1 MALNISNQAK
11 SLAQSK
17 RYQEFSTM
25 VANDNRVSLNDSNVK
40 REIDNAYVSY
50 SSVAPTTGND
60 DKGSGFK
67 ETAKSVTQGAS
78 DIFKGTLTNQ
88 SILQQ
93 NMGYSMSSLPQS
105 EAIDFSSVYDS
116 IEQSVKKGEGA
127 VDVMK
132 NLLGSLLMGVG
143 EQINDQLG
151 KEIQLRN
158 KVNSELGMTGELS
171 KGFRDN
177 ILEAAP
183 AATQMAFSFE
193 ELSNFAVDLSKNT
206 GRMVAFNKDTLV
218 DAQKTA
224 RAFYGDL
231 RSLGSALDSFEKIG
245 TGAQAAITQ
254 IDKAGKSSLE
264 LGLNARK
271 VVESLSSNLNKMNQY
286 GFKDGVE
293 GLTKMTQKSIEFRM
307 NMDSVFRLADDL
319 FDPDKAIALSAE
331 LQAIGGTIGDF
342 NDPLKLMYMATN
354 DAGGLQD
361 AMIGVAGSLATYNQE
376 LGKFEITG
384 ANLRKAK
391 ELSKQLGMSMEDLT
405 NTAIKSQERTSA
417 SAELMSKGFALSDKE
432 KEFLTNISR
441 MEGGKMVVD
450 VSSISKEFGGAQQI
464 ALDELTETQKN
475 VLLKNQE
482 AFEKMSPEEIARD
495 QYTVTQNIQKDLS
508 AMLTLAKVN
517 AAKGFRGGLDAVDKL
532 LEEKAGDKLKETS
545 TAAVKGQETNVVAE
559 FVKSAG
565 EEASKLIAKGVALT
579 GVKVDNTTQNT
590 GTNNSGTN
598 NGTTT
603 TVLHKHSLTGSD
615 VVTDYTRR
623 TWDEQMAKTNPR
635 DYASDTNLSVPTTK

>member
-1 MALNISNQAK
+1 MARIDWKKMGEEAKRLRYNSTQADDYAKQLNGGQPLSTSDQQ
-11 SLAQSK
+11 L
-17 RYQEFSTM
+17 FSQGY
-25 VANDNRVSLNDSNVK
+25 
-40 REIDNAYVSY
+40 IG
-50 SSVAPTTGND
+50 TGNSTGGD

-67 ETAKSVTQGAS
+67 ETAKSVAQGTS

-88 SILQQ
+88 SVLQQ
-93 NMGYSMSSLPQS
+93 NIGYNMSSLQS
-105 EAIDFSSVYDS
+105 EEAIDFSSVYSS
-116 IEQSVKKGEGA
+116 IETSVKKGEGA
-127 VDVMK
+127 VSVMK
-132 NLLGSLLMGVG
+132 NLLGSLLMTIGD
-143 EQINDQLG
+143 QINDQLG

-508 AMLTLAKVN
+508 AMLTLAKMN
-517 AAKGFRGGLDAVDKL
+517 AAKGFRGGLDAIDKL
-532 LEEKAGDKLKETS
+532 LEEKAGDKLKETT
-545 TAAVKGQETNVVAE
+545 TAAVKGQESNVIAD
-559 FVKSAG
+559 FVKGAG
-565 EEASKLIAKGVALT
+565 EVASNIIKKGVGLT
-579 GVKVDNTTQNT
+579 GVKVDNPMQNT
-590 GTNNSGTN
+590 NNTNGTTN
-598 NGTTT
+598 NGTVT
-603 TVLHKHSLTGSD
+603 TVIHKHSLSGSD

-623 TWDEQMAKTNPR
+623 TWDEQMAKRNGQ
-635 DYASDTNLSVPTTK
+635 DYASDTNLSLPKTK

>member
-1 MALNISNQAK
+1 MAK
-11 SLAQSK
+11 DLAQLAKTASISEFEREWCAQNGVDYSK
-17 RYQEFSTM
+17 MTTADHQ
-25 VANDNRVSLNDSNVK
+25 
-40 REIDNAYVSY
+40 NAGYSY
-50 SSVAPTTGND
+50 NYYKS
-60 DKGSGFK
+60 FK
-67 ETAKSVTQGAS
+67 ETNTGSGSGIKETVKNVTQGAS
-78 DIFKGTLTNQ
+78 DVFKTTLTNQ

-93 NMGYSMSSLPQS
+93 NMSSGMSSLPQS

-116 IEQSVKKGEGA
+116 IEQSVKKGQGA

-143 EQINDQLG
+143 GQINDQLG
-151 KEIQLRN
+151 KEIELRN
-158 KVNSELGMTGELS
+158 KVNSELGMTGTLS
-171 KGFRDN
+171 RGFRDN

-193 ELSNFAVDLSKNT
+193 ELSNFAVDLTKNT
-206 GRMVAFNKDTLV
+206 GRMVTFNKDTLV
-218 DAQKTA
+218 EAQKTA

-231 RSLGSALDSFEKIG
+231 ASLGDALDSFEKIG
-245 TGAQAAITQ
+245 TGAQDAITQ

-495 QYTVTQNIQKDLS
+495 QYTITQNIQKDLS

-517 AAKGFRGGLDAVDKL
+517 AAKGLRGGLEAVDKM
-532 LEEKAGDKLKETS
+532 LEEKAGNKLKETA
-545 TAAVKGQETNVVAE
+545 TAGVKGQESNVVAE
-559 FVKSAG
+559 FVKGAG

-579 GVKVDNTTQNT
+579 GVKVDNTTQS
-590 GTNNSGTN
+590 TN
-598 NGTTT
+598 TTT
-603 TVLHKHSLTGSD
+603 NGAVGGTVSTVNVNHTIKGSD
-615 VVTDYTRR
+615 VMFDYTRR
-623 TWDEQMAKTNPR
+623 TWEEQLSKTDPTQ
-635 DYASDTNLSVPTTK
+635 YATDPSLSIPTSK

>member
-1 MALNISNQAK
+1 MALTIQQIVDNSRSYEEAK
-11 SLAQSK
+11 RAFDID
-17 RYQEFSTM
+17 YPNPST
-25 VANDNRVSLNDSNVK
+25 SQ
-40 REIDNAYVSY
+40 
-50 SSVAPTTGND
+50 GND
-60 DKGSGFK
+60 FMARVNRKFPLKSSTTDNSGGGIK
-67 ETAKSVTQGAS
+67 ETAKNVTQGAS

-88 SILQQ
+88 SVLQQ
-93 NMGYSMSSLPQS
+93 NIGYNMSSLQS
-105 EAIDFSSVYDS
+105 EEAIDFSSVYSS
-116 IEQSVKKGEGA
+116 IETSVKKGEGA
-127 VDVMK
+127 VSVMK
-132 NLLGSLLMGVG
+132 NLLGSLLMTVG

-532 LEEKAGDKLKETS
+532 LEEKAGDKLKETT
-545 TAAVKGQETNVVAE
+545 TAAVKGQESNVVAE
-559 FVKSAG
+559 FVKGAG

-579 GVKVDNTTQNT
+579 GVKVDNSTQNT
-590 GTNNSGTN
+590 NNTNGTTN
-598 NGTTT
+598 NGTVT
-603 TVLHKHSLTGSD
+603 TVRHEHTIKDSS
-615 VVTDYTRR
+615 VVMDYTKR
-623 TWDEQMAKTNPR
+623 TWNEH
-635 DYASDTNLSVPTTK
+635 LSSLDATQYTAPIK

>member
-1 MALNISNQAK
+1 MARIDWKKMGEEAK
-11 SLAQSK
+11 RL
-17 RYQEFSTM
+17 R
-25 VANDNRVSLNDSNVK
+25 
-40 REIDNAYVSY
+40 Y
-50 SSVAPTTGND
+50 SSSQAD
-60 DKGSGFK
+60 DYAKQLNNGQPLSFSDQQLFSQGYIGSGNSNGGSGSGIK
-67 ETAKSVTQGAS
+67 ETVKDVTQGAS
-78 DIFKGTLTNQ
+78 DVFKTTLTNQ

-93 NMGYSMSSLPQS
+93 NMSSGMSSLPQS

-116 IEQSVKKGEGA
+116 IEQSVKKGQGA

-132 NLLGSLLMGVG
+132 NLLGSLLMGIG
-143 EQINDQLG
+143 GQINDQLG
-151 KEIQLRN
+151 KEIELRN
-158 KVNSELGMTGELS
+158 KVNSELGMTGTLS
-171 KGFRDN
+171 RGFRDN

-206 GRMVAFNKDTLV
+206 GRMVSFNKDTLV

-271 VVESLSSNLNKMNQY
+271 VVESLSANLNKMNQY

-450 VSSISKEFGGAQQI
+450 VTSISEEFGGAQKI

-495 QYTVTQNIQKDLS
+495 QYTVTQNIQKDVS

-517 AAKGFRGGLDAVDKL
+517 VAKGLRGGLESIDKM
-532 LEEKAGDKLKETS
+532 LEQMGGNKLKETS

-559 FVKSAG
+559 FVKGAG
-565 EEASKLIAKGVALT
+565 EEASKLIAKGAALT
-579 GVKVDNTTQNT
+579 GVKVDNSTQS
-590 GTNNSGTN
+590 TN
-598 NGTTT
+598 TTT
-603 TVLHKHSLTGSD
+603 NGAVGGTVSTVIHKHTMTGSD
-615 VVTDYTRR
+615 VMFDYTRR
-623 TWDEQMAKTNPR
+623 TWEEQLSKTDPTQ
-635 DYASDTNLSVPTTK
+635 YATDPSLSIPK

>member
-1 MALNISNQAK
+1 MGEEAKRLRYNSTQADDYAKQLNGGQPLSTSDQQ
-11 SLAQSK
+11 L
-17 RYQEFSTM
+17 FSQGY
-25 VANDNRVSLNDSNVK
+25 
-40 REIDNAYVSY
+40 IG
-50 SSVAPTTGND
+50 TGNSTGGD

-93 NMGYSMSSLPQS
+93 NIGYNMSSLQS
-105 EAIDFSSVYDS
+105 EEAIDFSSVYSS
-116 IEQSVKKGEGA
+116 IETSVKKGEGA

-132 NLLGSLLMGVG
+132 NLLGSLLMTIG

-206 GRMVAFNKDTLV
+206 GRMVAFNKDALV

-271 VVESLSSNLNKMNQY
+271 VVETLSSNLNKMNQY

-508 AMLTLAKVN
+508 AMLTLAKMN
-517 AAKGFRGGLDAVDKL
+517 AAKGFRGGLDAIDKL
-532 LEEKAGDKLKETS
+532 LEEKAGDKLKETT
-545 TAAVKGQETNVVAE
+545 TAAVKGQESNVIAD
-559 FVKSAG
+559 FVKGAG
-565 EEASKLIAKGVALT
+565 EVASNIIKKGVGLT
-579 GVKVDNTTQNT
+579 GVQVDNTTQSTNT
-590 GTNNSGTN
+590 TNGTTN
-598 NGTTT
+598 NGTNS
-603 TVLHKHSLTGSD
+603 TVRHEIILKESS
-615 VVTDYTRR
+615 VMMDYTRR
-623 TWDEQMAKTNPR
+623 TWEEQLANDDMRSYT
-635 DYASDTNLSVPTTK
+635 SPTDKRK

>member
-1 MALNISNQAK
+1 MARIDWKKMGEEAKRLRYNSTQADDYAKQLNGGQPLSTSDQQ
-11 SLAQSK
+11 L
-17 RYQEFSTM
+17 FSQGY
-25 VANDNRVSLNDSNVK
+25 
-40 REIDNAYVSY
+40 IG
-50 SSVAPTTGND
+50 TGNSTGGD

-93 NMGYSMSSLPQS
+93 NIGYNMSSLQS
-105 EAIDFSSVYDS
+105 EEAIDFSSVYSS
-116 IEQSVKKGEGA
+116 IETSVKKGEGA

-132 NLLGSLLMGVG
+132 NLLGSLLMTIG

-206 GRMVAFNKDTLV
+206 GRMVAFNKDALV

-271 VVESLSSNLNKMNQY
+271 VVETLSSNLNKMNQY

-508 AMLTLAKVN
+508 AMLTLAKMN
-517 AAKGFRGGLDAVDKL
+517 AAKGFRGGLDAIDKL
-532 LEEKAGDKLKETS
+532 LEEKAGDKLKETT
-545 TAAVKGQETNVVAE
+545 TAAVKGQESNVIAD
-559 FVKSAG
+559 FVKGAG
-565 EEASKLIAKGVALT
+565 EVASNIIKKGVGLT
-579 GVKVDNTTQNT
+579 GVQVDNTTQSTNT
-590 GTNNSGTN
+590 TNGTTN
-598 NGTTT
+598 NGTNS
-603 TVLHKHSLTGSD
+603 TVRHEIILKESS
-615 VVTDYTRR
+615 VMMDYTRR
-623 TWDEQMAKTNPR
+623 TWEEQLANDDMRSYT
-635 DYASDTNLSVPTTK
+635 SPTDKRK